1 MLHDKRSP
9 GTGDTQ
15 RRAGRCILFI
25 VTDKYSEEALRLAT
39 LLKSLAKTKGR
50 SIRSLEQQMG
60 VGTSIF
66 HKVLKGE
73 VTLHVRHLLMIADGL
88 DIDWAEF
95 FHLAYPRRASSRAE
109 GSVMGDVEA
118 ALDEGFDEESPEFE
132 EKVKRVL
139 HQLGIIGEAA
149 DRVKKPGR

>member
-1 MLHDKRSP
+1 M
-9 GTGDTQ
+9 
-15 RRAGRCILFI
+15 FI
-25 VTDKYSEEALRLAT
+25 VADKYSEEALRLAT

-73 VTLHVRHLLMIADGL
+73 VTLHVRHLLMIADAL

-95 FHLAYPRRASSRAE
+95 FHLAYPRRPSVAE
-109 GSVMGDVEA
+109 GTVMEDVEA
-118 ALDEGFDEESPEFE
+118 ALEEGFDEEDPEFDE
-132 EKVKRVL
+132 RVKRVL
-139 HQLGIIGEAA
+139 LQLGLIGEVGQ
-149 DRVKKPGR
+149 RGSKKPGG